1 MAGSAMVPFKVS
13 LITPQNPLDV
23 PEVRRFDVPASES
36 VSVSVSVSSLKKRL
50 RQIFPQLVSSAF
62 SVSWQDEDGDDVIV
76 RRDDE
81 LEIALAD
88 MADRRPYRFFV
99 RLEDIE
105 NEKEI
110 EEEQEE
116 EVDWATSFGQRI
128 NKLQEKRK
136 NSKEKTTPVQEPSVE
151 REDAV
156 PDPKVKEMGRRLE
169 AAVREAVSV
178 HGEAVQEAVRKTT
191 EEAGRL
197 TKTKNPMEVVGN
209 VAEAVASAIEP
220 LVIALRKLAEEN
232 KATAAS
238 RKEAETAAVK
248 TGHEDSELSKKADA
262 NIQLGEQHQAGG
274 SDGENRL
281 RRAGKES
288 GEWTLLGQQE
298 AAGGG
303 LLEQEAAEGDL
314 SMSSPPS
321 SYPQLQDQATGDL
334 EASTPSPIQVTIL
347 SRMVTKFRSLFRN
360 SKNTNVSKSFSYF
373 SCRTSL

>member
-1 MAGSAMVPFKVS
+1 MAGSAMVSFKVS
-13 LITPQNPLDV
+13 LITPENPLNV
-23 PEVRRFDVPASES
+23 PEVRRFDLPASES
-36 VSVSVSVSSLKKRL
+36 ASVAALKKRL

-62 SVSWQDEDGDDVIV
+62 TVSWQDGDGDDVIV
-76 RRDDE
+76 RRDEE

-99 RLEDIE
+99 RLEDKKE
-105 NEKEI
+105 TEEEKE
-110 EEEQEE
+110 EEE

-136 NSKEKTTPVQEPSVE
+136 NSKEKTLVQEADPVE
-151 REDAV
+151 QEDAV
-156 PDPKVKEMGRRLE
+156 PGPKVKEMGRRLE

-197 TKTKNPMEVVGN
+197 TTTKNPMEVVGN

-232 KATAAS
+232 KAMAAS
-238 RKEAETAAVK
+238 RKEAETAVK
-248 TGHEDSELSKKADA
+248 TEHEDSELPKKADA
-262 NIQLGEQHQAGG
+262 NIQLDEQHQAVG

-281 RRAGKES
+281 RRTGKES

-298 AAGGG
+298 AGEAAASGG
-303 LLEQEAAEGDL
+303 LLVQEAAEGDP
-314 SMSSPPS
+314 SMSPSPS
-321 SYPQLQDQATGDL
+321 SDPQLQGQATGGAL
-334 EASTPSPIQVTIL
+334 EASNPRQIQVKIL
-347 SRMVTKFRSLFRN
+347 SRTFKKFRHLFEN
-360 SKNTNVSKSFSYF
+360 FKNTKRVKIIQLF
-373 SCRTSL
+373 LM